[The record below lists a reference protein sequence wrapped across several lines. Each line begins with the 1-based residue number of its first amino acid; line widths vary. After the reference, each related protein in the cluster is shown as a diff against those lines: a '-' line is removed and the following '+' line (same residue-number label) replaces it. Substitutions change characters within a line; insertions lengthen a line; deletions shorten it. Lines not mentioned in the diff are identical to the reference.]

1 MRLSKIKLSGFKSFV
16 DPTTIAFPGNLMG
29 IVGPNGC
36 GKSNIID
43 AIRWVL
49 GEGSAK
55 TLRGDS
61 MADVIFNGSSSRKPV
76 GRASIELTFDNSD
89 GALAG
94 AYAGYSEVG
103 IRRVVSRDGMSQY
116 YLNNTRCRRKD
127 ITQILLGTGLG
138 SNGYSIIEQGTISR
152 LVEAKP
158 DDMRAFLEEAAGISK
173 YKERR
178 RETEHRIRHTRDN
191 LDRLNDLR
199 EELEK
204 QLDHLQRQARAAS
217 RYKDLKTKQRKIK
230 AELLVLRIL
239 ELEAEVNGEES
250 RRNQKQLAHDAALT
264 EQRSTE
270 SRIEDLRIKHAQSS
284 DDFNE
289 IQGKYYKVGA
299 EIARLEQSIQ
309 HRKELNQ
316 RQTEDLESTDIQLN
330 EIQSH
335 VDSDT
340 LAIEEIDLL
349 LQELNPELEQARLDH
364 KDSLKTLN
372 EAEDVAERWQDNWQ
386 MVADELARLERIEQV
401 ETANIEHLESQKIR
415 LAHENESIL
424 SERLGLGI
432 NKTEER
438 LHGLVAEEERFL
450 LASQEAARVLDSI
463 WEELNSVQEKQ
474 RSYSSELDIVSGKL
488 HSDGGRLT
496 SLEALQEVAL
506 GSGSKQISK
515 WLVSRNLS
523 VKSRL
528 AQNLIVDPGWE
539 RAVETVLG
547 GYLQAI
553 CVDSIGSLI
562 ESLSEVTDQGVIL
575 LDQHD
580 SQDFGI
586 ENEDKKLS
594 RYVQGVG
601 VARLLSDVFVADSI
615 SDAISIREKLCPHE
629 SVITSEGV
637 WMGPSWLRINGTDDP
652 QVGVLHRGEE
662 IKKLGTSIEKG
673 SIQQKE
679 MQKSLQEIRV
689 RLESLEAERVKAQ
702 EEVSRKQESYSQIKS
717 NIDTTRL
724 TLEQSMLRAT
734 KLDNRLSEINHEI
747 ESLSSDLSR
756 SKNERV
762 KAGDLKDK
770 LSSKKADLEE
780 SKEIYKKQVE
790 EARIKT
796 EKQRDRAQE
805 IAVKVESRKSSK
817 ESASAALERVKNQ
830 KESMIKRRDE
840 LRLQLRGVVNPIT
853 SEAQTLEAKLQERVN
868 VEALLSDS
876 RKSVE
881 EVDAQLRETD
891 QLRSDQEQ
899 FVQVARESLDSVRL
913 EVREI
918 QVRVEAVSEQL
929 SESGYDKDKV
939 LSDLD
944 DDADLADWE
953 KSAEKL
959 ERQIQRLGAI
969 NLAAIDEFKDQT
981 ERKEYLD
988 SQSNDLT
995 QALETLE
1002 NAIRK
1007 IDRETRARFKETF
1020 DAANK
1025 GLGTLFPR
1033 LYGGGHA
1040 YLELEGEDLLSS
1052 GVTIMARPPGK
1063 RNSTIH
1069 LLSGGEKALTAVAL
1083 IFSIFELNPAPF
1095 CLLDEVDAPLDDAN
1109 VSRFSEIVKEMSQQV
1124 QFVLITHNKTT
1135 MEAMHQLTGVTMN
1148 EPGVSRLVAVDIEEA
1163 VQLATM

>member
-49 GEGSAK
+49 GESSAK

-61 MADVIFNGSSSRKPV
+61 MADVIFNGSSARMPV
-76 GRASIELTFDNSD
+76 GQASVELTFDNSD
-89 GALAG
+89 GRLGG
-94 AYAGYSEVG
+94 AYAGYSEVA
-103 IRRVVSRDGMSQY
+103 IKRVVTRDGMSQY
-116 YLNNTRCRRKD
+116 SLNNSRCRRKD

-138 SNGYSIIEQGTISR
+138 SHGYTIIEQGTISR

-158 DDMRAFLEEAAGISK
+158 EDMRAFLEEAAGISK

-199 EELEK
+199 EELDK

-217 RYKDLKTKQRKIK
+217 RYKELKSKQRKIR
-230 AELLVLRIL
+230 AELLALRML
-239 ELEAEVNGEES
+239 ELEAKVRDEES
-250 RRNQKQLAHDAALT
+250 HCNEKQRGHDLALT

-270 SRIEDLRIKHAQSS
+270 SRIEDLRVEHTERN
-284 DDFNE
+284 DEFNE
-289 IQGKYYKVGA
+289 IQGKYYKVGS

-316 RQTEDLESTDIQLN
+316 RQTEDLEATNAQL
-330 EIQSH
+330 EEMQSH

-340 LAIEEIDLL
+340 VAIEKIDRL
-349 LQELNPELEQARLDH
+349 LQQLSPELEQARLGH
-364 KDSLKTLN
+364 KDSLEKLRKAE
-372 EAEDVAERWQDNWQ
+372 EAAEKWRDSWQE
-386 MVADELARLERIEQV
+386 VADELARLERIEQV
-401 ETANIEHLESQKIR
+401 ETANAEHLESQHLR
-415 LAHENESIL
+415 LVRERENIKT
-424 SERLGLGI
+424 ERLELVI
-432 NKTEER
+432 EKTKER
-438 LHGLVAEEERFL
+438 LHKFVAEEEKLRII
-450 LASQEAARVLDSI
+450 SKEAVRVLDSI
-463 WEELNSVQEKQ
+463 WKETGNSQKNH
-474 RSYSSELDIVSGKL
+474 RRLSSQLDRVSGQL
-488 HSDGGRLT
+488 HSDGGRRT

-506 GSGSKQISK
+506 GSGSKQVSK
-515 WLVSRNLS
+515 WLISRDLAA
-523 VKSRL
+523 KPRL
-528 AQNLIVDPGWE
+528 AQNLVVDAGWE

-547 GYLQAI
+547 SYLQAI
-553 CVDSIGSLI
+553 CVDSIGVLI
-562 ESLSEVTDQGVIL
+562 DSLSEVNDQGVTL
-575 LDQHD
+575 LDQHG
-580 SQDFGI
+580 SQDFRI
-586 ENEDKKLS
+586 ENQDQKLS
-594 RYVQGVG
+594 QYVQGQG
-601 VARLLSDVFVADSI
+601 VARLLSNVFVANSI
-615 SDAISIREKLCPHE
+615 ADAIAIREKLQPHE
-629 SVITSEGV
+629 SVITSEGM
-637 WMGPSWLRINGTDDP
+637 WMGPDWLRINGTDDP

-662 IKKLGTSIEKG
+662 IKSLDVVIDKRLSEQRE
-673 SIQQKE
+673 IQD
-679 MQKSLQEIRV
+679 SLQKIRTALEKFEIDRV
-689 RLESLEAERVKAQ
+689 IAQ
-702 EEVSRKQESYSQIKS
+702 EEVAKQQELHSQIKS
-717 NIDTTRL
+717 HLDTTRL
-724 TLEQSMLRAT
+724 TLEQSMLRAIT
-734 KLDNRLSEINHEI
+734 LDQRLAEISSEI
-747 ESLSSDLSR
+747 ESLSAVLILS
-756 SKNERV
+756 KDEGI
-762 KAGDLKDK
+762 KAGALKGA
-770 LSSKKADLEE
+770 LSLEKTHLEE
-780 SKEIYKKQVE
+780 NKKEHKIRVE
-790 EARIKT
+790 KAQFKA
-796 EKQRDRAQE
+796 EKQRDLAQE

-817 ESASAALERVKNQ
+817 ESAAAALERVRTQ
-830 KESMIKRRDE
+830 KEKLLKRRNE
-840 LRLQLRGVVNPIT
+840 LRLQLRDVTSPIM
-853 SEAQTLEAKLQERVN
+853 SEAKHLETQLQERLN

-876 RKSVE
+876 RKFVE
-881 EVDAQLRETD
+881 KTDAQLRKAN
-891 QLRSDQEQ
+891 QLRFDQEQ

-918 QVRVEAVSEQL
+918 QVRAKAVSEQL
-929 SESGYDKDKV
+929 EQSGYDRDIV
-939 LSDLD
+939 VSELNE
-944 DDADLADWE
+944 DASVTDWE
-953 KSAEKL
+953 EAAEKS

-969 NLAAIDEFKDQT
+969 NLAAIDEFKEQS

-988 SQSNDLT
+988 SQFADVT

-1040 YLELEGEDLLSS
+1040 YLELEGEDLLNS

-1063 RNSTIH
+1063 KNSTIH

-1124 QFVLITHNKTT
+1124 QFVLITHNKAT

-1148 EPGVSRLVAVDIEEA
+1148 EPGVSRLVAVDIDEA
-1163 VQLATM
+1163 VQLVTM

>member
-89 GALAG
+89 GTLAG

-239 ELEAEVNGEES
+239 ELEAEVGNEES

-270 SRIEDLRIKHAQSS
+270 SRIEDLRMEHAQRN
-284 DDFNE
+284 DEFNE

-316 RQTEDLESTDIQLN
+316 RQTEDLESTDIQLG

-335 VDSDT
+335 VDSDIV
-340 LAIEEIDLL
+340 AIEKIDLL
-349 LQELNPELEQARLDH
+349 LQELNPELEQARLDY
-364 KDSLKTLN
+364 KGSLETLN
-372 EAEDVAERWQDNWQ
+372 EAEGVAEKWQVNWQ
-386 MVADELARLERIEQV
+386 AVADELARLERIEQV
-401 ETANIEHLESQKIR
+401 ETANIEHLESQNIR
-415 LAHENESIL
+415 LVHEHETIT
-424 SERLGLGI
+424 SERSGLGVH
-432 NKTEER
+432 KTEER
-438 LHGLVAEEERFL
+438 LHQLVTEEERFR
-450 LASQEAARVLDSI
+450 LASQEATRVLDSI
-463 WEELNSVQEKQ
+463 WQELNSVQEKQ
-474 RSYSSELDIVSGKL
+474 RSYSSELDRVSGKL

-515 WLVSRNLS
+515 WLVSRKLS

-528 AQNLIVDPGWE
+528 AQNLIVDAGWE

-553 CVDSIGSLI
+553 CVDSIGLLI
-562 ESLSEVTDQGVIL
+562 ESLSEVTNQGVIL
-575 LDQHD
+575 IDQHD
-580 SQDFGI
+580 SQGFSV

-615 SDAISIREKLCPHE
+615 SDAISIREKLRPHE

-662 IKKLGTSIEKG
+662 IKNLAVSIDKG

-679 MQKSLQEIRV
+679 IQNSLQEIRV
-689 RLESLEAERVKAQ
+689 RLESLEADRVKAQ
-702 EEVSRKQESYSQIKS
+702 EEVSRQQESYSQIKS
-717 NIDTTRL
+717 NLDTTRL
-724 TLEQSMLRAT
+724 TLEQSMLRRT
-734 KLDNRLSEINHEI
+734 ILDNRLTEINHEV
-747 ESLSSDLSR
+747 ESLASDLSK
-756 SKNERV
+756 SKDERI
-762 KAGDLKDK
+762 KAGDLKGQ
-770 LSSKKADLEE
+770 LSFKKASLEE
-780 SKEIYKKQVE
+780 SKETYKNQVE

-796 EKQRDRAQE
+796 EKQRDLAQE

-840 LRLQLRGVVNPIT
+840 LRLQLQDVESPIA
-853 SEAQTLEAKLQERVN
+853 SEAQTLEVQLLERVN
-868 VEALLSDS
+868 VEALLGDS

-881 EVDAQLRETD
+881 EVDAQLRETE

-899 FVQVARESLDSVRL
+899 YVQVARDSLDSVRL

-929 SESGYDKDKV
+929 VESGYDRGTV

-944 DDADLADWE
+944 EDAGLAGWE
-953 KSAEKL
+953 KLAEKL

-1040 YLELEGEDLLSS
+1040 YLELEGEDLLNS

-1148 EPGVSRLVAVDIEEA
+1148 EPGVSRLVAVDIDEA

>member
-16 DPTTIAFPGNLMG
+16 DPTTITFPGNLMG

-61 MADVIFNGSSSRKPV
+61 MADVIFNGSSTRMPV
-76 GRASIELTFDNSD
+76 GQAAIELTFDNSD
-89 GALAG
+89 GTLSG
-94 AYAGYSEVG
+94 AYAGYSEVA
-103 IRRVVSRDGMSQY
+103 IRRVVTRDGMSQY

-138 SNGYSIIEQGTISR
+138 SHGYSIIEQGTISR

-199 EELEK
+199 EELDK

-217 RYKDLKTKQRKIK
+217 RYKELKTKQRKIK
-230 AELLVLRIL
+230 AELLALRIL
-239 ELEAEVNGEES
+239 ELEAEVSDEEAL
-250 RRNQKQLAHDAALT
+250 RNQKQLAHDAALT

-270 SRIEDLRIKHAQSS
+270 SRIEDLRVEHAQRN
-284 DDFNE
+284 DEFNE
-289 IQGKYYKVGA
+289 IQGKYYKIGA

-309 HRKELNQ
+309 HRKELNL
-316 RQTEDLESTDIQLN
+316 RQAEDLESTDIQLG

-340 LAIEEIDLL
+340 FAIEEIDQL
-349 LQELNPELEQARLDH
+349 LQELSPELDLARIDY
-364 KDSLKTLN
+364 KDSLELLY
-372 EAEDVAERWQDNWQ
+372 EAEDAAEKWQENWQ
-386 MVADELARLERIEQV
+386 IVADELSRLERIEQV
-401 ETANIEHLESQKIR
+401 ETANAEHLESQNLR
-415 LAHENESIL
+415 LVREHETITT
-424 SERLGLGI
+424 ERAGLYI
-432 NKTEER
+432 KETEER
-438 LHGLVAEEERFL
+438 LHVLVTEEERL
-450 LASQEAARVLDSI
+450 RLDSQEAVRVLDSI
-463 WEELNSVQEKQ
+463 WEELSSTQEKQ
-474 RSYSSELDIVSGKL
+474 HRHSSELDRVSGKL

-506 GSGSKQISK
+506 GSDSKQISK
-515 WLVSRNLS
+515 WLVSRKLS
-523 VKSRL
+523 VKPRL
-528 AQNLIVDPGWE
+528 AQNLVVDAGWE

-553 CVDSIGSLI
+553 CVDSIGLLI

-575 LDQHD
+575 LDQHG
-580 SQDFGI
+580 SQDFRI
-586 ENEDKKLS
+586 DNEDRKLS
-594 RYVQGVG
+594 RYVQGLG

-615 SDAISIREKLCPHE
+615 SDAISIREKLRPHE

-652 QVGVLHRGEE
+652 QVGVFHRGEE
-662 IKKLGTSIEKG
+662 IKKLNVVIEKG
-673 SIQQKE
+673 SVKQKE
-679 MQKSLQEIRV
+679 IQNSLQEMRV
-689 RLESLEAERVKAQ
+689 RLESLEIDRVKAQ
-702 EEVSRKQESYSQIKS
+702 EDVSKQQDSYSQVKS
-717 NIDTTRL
+717 SLDTTRL

-734 KLDNRLSEINHEI
+734 TLDKRLAEINYEI
-747 ESLSSDLSR
+747 GSLSSKLSG
-756 SKNERV
+756 SKVERI
-762 KAGDLKDK
+762 KASDLKDE
-770 LSSKKADLEE
+770 LSFKKEDLEG
-780 SKEIYKKQVE
+780 SKEKHKTQVE
-790 EARIKT
+790 QSRINT
-796 EKQRDRAQE
+796 EKKRDLAQQ
-805 IAVKVESRKSSK
+805 IAMKVESRKSSK

-830 KESMIKRRDE
+830 KESLIKRRDD
-840 LRLQLRGVVNPIT
+840 LRMQLEDVVSPTVTEAENLGVR
-853 SEAQTLEAKLQERVN
+853 LQERVN
-868 VEALLSDS
+868 VEVLLGDS

-881 EVDAQLRETD
+881 EADAQLRKAD
-891 QLRSDQEQ
+891 QLRTDQEQ

-913 EVREI
+913 GVREI
-918 QVRVEAVSEQL
+918 QVRVETVSEQL
-929 SESGYDKDKV
+929 AESGYDRGLV
-939 LSDLD
+939 LSELD
-944 DDADLADWE
+944 KDASLDVWE
-953 KSAEKL
+953 ESAEKL
-959 ERQIQRLGAI
+959 ERQIQRLGPI
-969 NLAAIDEFKDQT
+969 NLAAIDEFKDQS

-1007 IDRETRARFKETF
+1007 IDRETKARFKETF

-1135 MEAMHQLTGVTMN
+1135 MESMQQLTGVTMN